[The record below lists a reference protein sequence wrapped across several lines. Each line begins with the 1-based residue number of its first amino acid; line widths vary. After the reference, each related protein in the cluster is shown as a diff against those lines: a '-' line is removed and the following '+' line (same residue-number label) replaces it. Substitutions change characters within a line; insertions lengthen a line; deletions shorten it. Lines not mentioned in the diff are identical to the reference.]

1 MKTILIFLMGL
12 LLFMT
17 FNVYA
22 GGPVLTVGLGKF
34 DVTKNEIK
42 KSVVLSLM
50 KRGYKIQH
58 ISNAKYTATH
68 HRKPVSINVNVSGS
82 IITVQGSD
90 SIKPVW
96 VKNIHKDIAFW
107 LEYYTLLKRNDN
119 DKSAG
124 PDVLDIN

>member
-12 LLFMT
+12 LLLTT

-22 GGPVLTVGLGKF
+22 EGPVLTIGLGKF

-58 ISNAKYTATH
+58 ISNEKYTATH
-68 HRKPVSINVNVSGS
+68 HRKPVSINVKVSKS
-82 IITVQGSD
+82 IIAVQGSD
-90 SIKPVW
+90 DIKPVW
-96 VKNIHKDIAFW
+96 VKNIHKDITFW
-107 LEYYTLLKRNDN
+107 LEYYTILKRND
-119 DKSAG
+119 S
-124 PDVLDIN
+124 